1 MKNMNTTIEKPLDY
15 RCFLLGIIL
24 YWMFGAV
31 WGSFASFF
39 FALEAVLHPI
49 AIVVGKSLLF
59 LLVFYLLFRKPRMI
73 DVKWGHLAMLVG
85 FILLMTALDYFLL
98 DRFFNLHSVADNQM
112 KWDIPNYTMQNV
124 RSWAN
129 LVTSFL
135 TVGFLWWR
143 YDSENTEAGIDALPE
158 ESRSYYGGILFA
170 VTLGYI
176 LSLIRV
182 LVGGYWQFAHLP
194 ILVEVIICL
203 LIVLITI
210 GAILM
215 LVKRRTTVL
224 SITMIFI
231 LIVIHF
237 FSSHYLP
244 NILSQ
249 HLTPND
255 TLYGQV
261 NIFPSVATVCDI
273 AFNLAAFVL
282 YRRELKCQNE

>member
-1 MKNMNTTIEKPLDY
+1 MNTTIEKPLDY

-49 AIVVGKSLLF
+49 AVVVGKSLLF
-59 LLVFYLLFRKPRMI
+59 LLVFYLLFRKPRMFN
-73 DVKWGHLAMLVG
+73 VKWGHFAMLVG

-143 YDSENTEAGIDALPE
+143 YDSENTDADE
-158 ESRSYYGGILFA
+158 TVSSGESRSYYGGILFA
-170 VTLGYI
+170 ITLGYV
-176 LSLIRV
+176 LSLVRV
-182 LVGGYWQFAHLP
+182 LGGGYWQFADHP

>member
-1 MKNMNTTIEKPLDY
+1 MNTTTEKPLDY

-24 YWMFGAV
+24 YWMFDAV

-49 AIVVGKSLLF
+49 AVVVGKSLLF
-59 LLVFYLLFRKPRMI
+59 LLVVYLLFRKPRMI

-98 DRFFNLHSVADNQM
+98 DRFFDLHSVADNQM

-143 YDSENTEAGIDALPE
+143 YDSENTDADE
-158 ESRSYYGGILFA
+158 TVSSGESRSYYGGILFA
-170 VTLGYI
+170 ITVGYI
-176 LSLIRV
+176 LSLVRV
-182 LVGGYWQFAHLP
+182 LGGGYWQFADHP
-194 ILVEVIICL
+194 ILVEVITCL

-215 LVKRRTTVL
+215 LVKRHTMVL

>member
-1 MKNMNTTIEKPLDY
+1 
-15 RCFLLGIIL
+15 
-24 YWMFGAV
+24 MFDAV

-39 FALEAVLHPI
+39 FPLEAVLHPI
-49 AIVVGKSLLF
+49 AVVVGKSLLF

-73 DVKWGHLAMLVG
+73 DVKWGHLAIFVG
-85 FILLMTALDYFLL
+85 TVILMNLLSAFIS
-98 DRFFNLHSVADNQM
+98 DRFWDLDSFADNQM
-112 KWDIPNYTMQNV
+112 KWDIPNYTMNSV
-124 RSWAN
+124 RKWAN

-143 YDSENTEAGIDALPE
+143 YDSENMEAGIDASPE

-170 VTLGYI
+170 ITLGYI

-182 LVGGYWQFAHLP
+182 LGGGYWTFAHHP
-194 ILVEVIICL
+194 ILIEVITCL
-203 LIVLITI
+203 LIVLISI

-215 LVKRRTTVL
+215 LVKKHTMVL

-231 LIVIHF
+231 FIVLHF

-244 NILSQ
+244 NILSN

-261 NIFPSVATVCDI
+261 NVFPAVATVCDI
-273 AFNLAAFVL
+273 AFNLAAFIL
-282 YRRELKCQNE
+282 YRRELKQHNV

>member
-1 MKNMNTTIEKPLDY
+1 MNTTIEKKLDY

-24 YWMFGAV
+24 YWMFDAV
-31 WGSFASFF
+31 WASFASFF

-59 LLVFYLLFRKPRMI
+59 LLVVYLLFRKPRMI

-85 FILLMTALDYFLL
+85 FIFLMTALDYFLL
-98 DRFFNLHSVADNQM
+98 DRFFDLHSVADNQM

-124 RSWAN
+124 RKWAN

-143 YDSENTEAGIDALPE
+143 YDSENTDADE
-158 ESRSYYGGILFA
+158 TVSSGESRSYYGGILFA
-170 VTLGYI
+170 ITLGYV
-176 LSLIRV
+176 LSLVRV
-182 LVGGYWQFAHLP
+182 LGGGYWQFADHP

-210 GAILM
+210 GAIFM

-224 SITMIFI
+224 STTMIFI

-244 NILSQ
+244 NIISN

-255 TLYGQV
+255 TLYGKV
-261 NIFPSVATVCDI
+261 NIFPYVATICDI
-273 AFNLAAFVL
+273 AFNLAAFIL
-282 YRRELKCQNE
+282 YRREMKQQNV